1 MTVSNRIADIL
12 SDILDIPASDISADS
27 YLVRDL
33 NAESID
39 LLEIAVTL
47 ATEFKTDVDDDAI
60 FLKNL
65 RIVLEDAGNTDESR
79 IDILASRYPFL
90 DNARIM
96 DILNDLDG
104 GPVLKVR
111 DLTAYVL
118 YKTGQVQ

>member
-1 MTVSNRIADIL
+1 MTVFNRIADIL

-47 ATEFKTDVDDDAI
+47 ATEFKTDIDDDAI

-65 RIVLEDAGNTDESR
+65 RIVLDDAGKTEECRIES
-79 IDILASRYPFL
+79 LACRYPFL
-90 DNARIM
+90 DRARIT
-96 DILNDLDG
+96 DIVKDLDG

-118 YKTGQVQ
+118 HKTGQVQ

>member
-1 MTVSNRIADIL
+1 MTVFNRLVDIL

-47 ATEFKTDVDDDAI
+47 ATEFKTDIDDDAI

-79 IDILASRYPFL
+79 IETLTGRYPFL
-90 DNARIM
+90 DRSRIE
-96 DILNDLDG
+96 DIVNDLDG
-104 GPVLKVR
+104 GPVLKVQ

-118 YKTGQVQ
+118 HKTGQVQ

>member
-90 DNARIM
+90 DRARIM
-96 DILNDLDG
+96 DIVNDLDG

-118 YKTGQVQ
+118 HKTGQVQ